1 MLFHCIKGL
10 LIKCWQAEFYQHST
24 TSLVDDHFLYSRDFD
39 SGVVLWGDIKC
50 WSPLGIEGLTLSLHL
65 FVPFHVIK
73 IFRFSTW
80 CHLEYKQDLLT
91 SHTFEHIASA
101 KRERAESSERKLTS
115 ERLVSLA
122 EFHIKRSHFG
132 DNFCNRCQSNCQNTF
147 RSSWNRLQWF
157 SNGGVNYTNLNFYS
171 GCCTGQHLPK
181 MWQIGRKSG
190 VTEKAVFRET
200 GDQNL

>member
-1 MLFHCIKGL
+1 MWYRQYIAECRSCFFYLKGQCSVIPNILSIHLLFSPFIDPIIVGGRLVHKSRFWVC
-10 LIKCWQAEFYQHST
+10 ST
-24 TSLVDDHFLYSRDFD
+24 TV
-39 SGVVLWGDIKC
+39 
-50 WSPLGIEGLTLSLHL
+50 
-65 FVPFHVIK
+65 
-73 IFRFSTW
+73 
-80 CHLEYKQDLLT
+80 
-91 SHTFEHIASA
+91 SA
-101 KRERAESSERKLTS
+101 KRKRAKV
-115 ERLVSLA
+115 RLVSLA